1 MRVAVS
7 SNKRKH
13 PRVQADGVFSH
24 FKVGDELALGMLVEN
39 ISLGGLF
46 VRTDQP
52 LPRGT
57 PLVLE
62 VVRAGPQKAIK
73 LAGRVVTTVPA
84 EEARRRGLTPGMG
97 IRFDPVSA
105 EVLKRL
111 EELVGAIV
119 PPLDPTAPINPT
131 QVDLSRRSVFDFGFV
146 SLENVPEASAE
157 IAPTPPKRTPA
168 PTPPWGP
175 PGTASLPPSE
185 DAAAPPGASS
195 SVVVVEG
202 ARLMLQ
208 IRGLLMELSEAN
220 AELDRKREENAQLR
234 ALIEQKD
241 RRIAEL
247 AAKR

>member
-1 MRVAVS
+1 MS

-13 PRVQADGVFSH
+13 PRVQAEGVLSH
-24 FKVGDELALGMLVEN
+24 LKAGDELALGMLVEN

-62 VVRAGPQKAIK
+62 VVRPGPQKAIK
-73 LAGRVVTTVPA
+73 VAGRVVTTVLA
-84 EEARRRGLTPGMG
+84 EDARRRGLTPGMG

-111 EELVGAIV
+111 EELIGASV

-131 QVDLSRRSVFDFGFV
+131 QVELSRRSVFDFGFV

-157 IAPTPPKRTPA
+157 ISPAVSAPLPKRTPA

-185 DAAAPPGASS
+185 D
-195 SVVVVEG
+195 VVVVEG

-220 AELDRKREENAQLR
+220 AELDRNREEHARLR
-234 ALIEQKD
+234 DLIEQKD